1 MRTPAR
7 RAAGMEDIR
16 RGRCRATRQS
26 EGACDAIGPETRLSG
41 KADRCR
47 CPCRCP
53 MTTMTPLR
61 LHVLVPSNHAS
72 FALVH
77 CSGCSSVV
85 AQRSEAREARHGS
98 TTSSASSSHI
108 HPFTLTSRPPTC
120 STHDEPPKTVPVVR
134 RQHPNMQRE
143 ETGERRGGQSQEGTL
158 TSFLPHAIR
167 ASHHTAM
174 RSVEERSEPEQPVVD
189 HLLRLVL
196 RLTSVLFQLALAL
209 ALGCLALR
217 AGLLLI
223 FHFGLEPRHRQRQ
236 RIDVIPDAERS
247 QLE

>member
-1 MRTPAR
+1 VRPSPLLPFALLFSLIADPLVRHSSSSAPSANGPRPSTAASNHKWRAEAMRTPAR

-16 RGRCRATRQS
+16 RGRCRATRRS

-108 HPFTLTSRPPTC
+108 HPFTLTSPPPTC
-120 STHDEPPKTVPVVR
+120 STHEEPPNTVSAVR

-143 ETGERRGGQSQEGTL
+143 ETGEKGGGAKLRGDSHLLLAPRDSRKPPHTDEERRG
-158 TSFLPHAIR
+158 
-167 ASHHTAM
+167 
-174 RSVEERSEPEQPVVD
+174 EE
-189 HLLRLVL
+189 
-196 RLTSVLFQLALAL
+196 
-209 ALGCLALR
+209 
-217 AGLLLI
+217 
-223 FHFGLEPRHRQRQ
+223 
-236 RIDVIPDAERS
+236 
-247 QLE
+247 